1 MLRIKVNENKAPV
14 KILKDKAW
22 FEENE
27 FFHDKMIDTLI
38 KCVEDDKHLSE
49 MWGCRVF
56 RGDENYSGSQK
67 AAQKSWLL
75 PF

>member
-1 MLRIKVNENKAPV
+1 
-14 KILKDKAW
+14 
-22 FEENE
+22 
-27 FFHDKMIDTLI
+27 MIDTLI

-67 AAQKSWLL
+67 VAQKS
-75 PF
+75 